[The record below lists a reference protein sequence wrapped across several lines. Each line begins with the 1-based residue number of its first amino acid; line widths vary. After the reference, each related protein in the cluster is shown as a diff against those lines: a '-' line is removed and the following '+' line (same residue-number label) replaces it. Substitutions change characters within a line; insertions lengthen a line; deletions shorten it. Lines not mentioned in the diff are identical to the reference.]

1 MRSTIL
7 VTGGTGYIGS
17 HTCIEMIAA
26 GHDVVVIDDLSNSKP
41 ETIQRIKEIS
51 GRSIDFLPLD
61 IRDRAGLR
69 ALFKK
74 YQFDA
79 VIHFAGL
86 KAVAESV
93 EKPRLYYDV
102 NVSGSLVLFDSMAE
116 ANVTKLVFSSS
127 ATVYGVPRSVP
138 IREDF
143 LLCPT
148 NPYGRS
154 KLIVE
159 DILRDIHR
167 TDKRW
172 RIAVLRYFNPV
183 GAHVSGKLGE
193 DPNGIPNNLMPILSQ
208 VACGKRDSVAVY
220 GDDYSTRDGTG
231 VRDYIHVCDLALGH
245 VKAMEALWEG
255 KGVLTVNLGTG
266 IGYSV
271 LEVIRA
277 FEAASGRKVKYNIT
291 ARRAGDVAECFADP
305 TMAKQLL
312 DWSADRG
319 LEQMCAD
326 AWRWQQRSIAG

>member
-26 GHDVVVIDDLSNSKP
+26 GHDVVVIDDLSNSKA
-41 ETIQRIKEIS
+41 ETIQRINEIS
-51 GRSIDFLPLD
+51 GRTIDFLPLD

-69 ALFKK
+69 ALFRKC
-74 YQFDA
+74 QFDA

-93 EKPRLYYDV
+93 VKPRHYYDV
-102 NVSGSLVLFDSMAE
+102 NVAGSLVLFDCMAE

-127 ATVYGVPRSVP
+127 ATVYGAPKSVP

-143 LLCPT
+143 PLCPT

-154 KLIVE
+154 KLMVE
-159 DILRDIHR
+159 NILRDIHSA
-167 TDKRW
+167 DNRW
-172 RIAVLRYFNPV
+172 RVALLRYFNPV
-183 GAHVSGKLGE
+183 GAHQSGKLGE
-193 DPNGIPNNLMPILSQ
+193 DPNGIPNNLMPIVSQ
-208 VACGKRDSVAVY
+208 VACGKRESLSVY
-220 GDDYSTRDGTG
+220 GEDYLTRDGTG

-245 VKAMEALWEG
+245 VKAMEALQDG
-255 KGVLTVNLGTG
+255 SGLLTVNLGTG

-277 FEAASGRKVKYNIT
+277 FELASGRKVKYNMA

-305 TMAKQLL
+305 RRAKLLL
-312 DWSADRG
+312 DWHAERG
-319 LEQMCAD
+319 LELMCAD
-326 AWRWQQRSIAG
+326 AWRWQQQSVGE